1 MQLLK
6 QSTASTILVGPL
18 LDSAGAAVT
27 TAVIGDFNLTKNGTT
42 AALAASA
49 TATHSHNGHYLI
61 ALTTSNTDTL
71 GRLTISANNSAHAMA
86 THRYSV
92 LLSSVFDAVIT
103 NAANATGGLLAATG
117 AVAGISGT
125 LATAADIATIKK
137 NAFVAT
143 ELAIATVTSQT
154 VFVLT
159 GGPTNDIPNVM
170 VIIYDASDAAAR
182 IIAEGSYVGSTGTLT
197 LTTATAITVTTSDTV
212 TLVAVAATSTS
223 VNVTQWGGVAVASAN
238 VLIDGGITAAKIA
251 TDAIAGAKVAA
262 DAVTKIQ
269 SGLATA
275 ANLAIVAG
283 YLDTEIAAIL
293 ADTNELQTDWA
304 NGGRLDLLLDGA
316 ASAGDPWTTTL
327 PGSYSGSQAGKILSD
342 ILTDTG
348 TTLQAELDG
357 IQADTEDIQSRLPA
371 ALVSGRIDVSVGAM
385 AANVITASALQTDAV
400 SEIADGILSRN
411 ASNVEGTAGE
421 HTLCTVILAM
431 LENSISGTT
440 LTIKRTDGS
449 TTHATK
455 TLTVNA
461 AAEPITGIT

>member
-1 MQLLK
+1 MRMLK
-6 QSTASTILVGPL
+6 QSSTGQPLMFLMVDSTDHVTGKTGLSPTVTLSKAGGSFASPAGSVTEVG
-18 LDSAGAAVT
+18 SGWYKVAG
-27 TAVIGDFNLTKNGTT
+27 N
-42 AALAASA
+42 A
-49 TATHSHNGHYLI
+49 TD
-61 ALTTSNTDTL
+61 TDTL
-71 GRLTISANNSAHAMA
+71 GPL
-86 THRYSV
+86 V
-92 LLSSVFDAVIT
+92 LH
-103 NAANATGGLLAATG
+103 ATGSATDPCDVEFVVVAFDPLAALATPTNITAATG
-117 AVAGISGT
+117 VVLSGVTHTGAVIPTVSAVTGHTPQTGDSFARIGAAGAG
-125 LATAADIATIKK
+125 LTALGDTRIANLDATI
-137 NAFVAT
+137 
-143 ELAIATVTSQT
+143 S
-154 VFVLT
+154 
-159 GGPTNDIPNVM
+159 
-170 VIIYDASDAAAR
+170 SR
-182 IIAEGSYVGSTGTLT
+182 SST
-197 LTTATAITVTTSDTV
+197 
-212 TLVAVAATSTS
+212 
-223 VNVTQWGGVAVASAN
+223 
-238 VLIDGGITAAKIA
+238 
-251 TDAIAGAKVAA
+251 
-262 DAVTKIQ
+262 
-269 SGLATA
+269 
-275 ANLAIVAG
+275 ANLATVAD